1 MDVDNNTHGAPDDS
15 QLLTADQVI
24 DLLLAKPALRQKA
37 LTCVLRAVRVGF
49 EWRFDRRDLESWIER
64 ES

>member
-1 MDVDNNTHGAPDDS
+1 MDRDNAHVTPDDS

-24 DLLLAKPALRQKA
+24 DLLLAKPSLRQKA
-37 LTCVLRAVRVGF
+37 LTCVLRAVRVED
-49 EWRFDRRDLESWIER
+49 EWRFERRDLESWMAR